1 MLYPTCSLRGSLCM
15 LFEFICL
22 YSASFTCHYVCVNVC
37 PVYCIVCIRALF
49 ACLTS
54 YLPCLNTEPA
64 LDPKPRPLSAH
75 PSVTTLQPVEERPTS
90 LLPIP
95 TLCPTEMGLG
105 CRDDGESAT
114 GQSCS
119 TLTPSVG
126 ADTGGSRGHG
136 CTVKVFCCVII
147 YTI

>member
-1 MLYPTCSLRGSLCM
+1 M

-22 YSASFTCHYVCVNVC
+22 YSASFTCYSVCVNVC
-37 PVYCIVCIRALF
+37 PVYCTVCIRALF

-54 YLPCLNTEPA
+54 YLTCLNTEPA
-64 LDPKPRPLSAH
+64 LDPEPRPLSAH

-95 TLCPTEMGLG
+95 TLCSTEMGLE

-126 ADTGGSRGHG
+126 ADTRQLLRTPRGQQKTWLH
-136 CTVKVFCCVII
+136 CQSALLCHNIDSLNI
-147 YTI
+147 